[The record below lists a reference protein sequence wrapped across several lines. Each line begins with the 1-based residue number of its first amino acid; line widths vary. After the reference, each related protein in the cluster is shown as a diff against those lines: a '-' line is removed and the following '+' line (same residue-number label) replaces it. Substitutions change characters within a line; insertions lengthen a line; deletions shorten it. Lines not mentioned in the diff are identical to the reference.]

1 MTNAQIIFNNSMEL
15 MKAGTIGTTGRTFT
29 YETENG
35 EKVTETAEGT
45 RRNFYTDFG
54 WEGSRYDGSLDI
66 AQISKIVRA
75 YIKEKY
81 PTWKFSAKI
90 SRYSIGQSMRVECK
104 ESPVKIYKTAEDLE
118 AEGLTEH
125 IKTTDY
131 NGETFEYDTYNKEIQ
146 DNIMRLRQNQ
156 YFDLDSWTDADYL
169 SAYAEAVKVSKFH
182 AIKTELFESVCED
195 VKAFVESYN
204 YHDCDGM
211 IDYFE
216 SAVTLKRIEICD
228 LLLACLAAKELSNDG
243 GEKWIRL
250 YKNLKEQ
257 LDKLDAQL
265 DEIS

>member
-1 MTNAQIIFNNSMEL
+1 MTRENDKIYMTYKELLEVSKRDEISFNFIKRFRKLSEDSSDAEIR
-15 MKAGTIGTTGRTFT
+15 KFC
-29 YETENG
+29 
-35 EKVTETAEGT
+35 EKVQ
-45 RRNFYTDFG
+45 N
-54 WEGSRYDGSLDI
+54 DI
-66 AQISKIVRA
+66 
-75 YIKEKY
+75 
-81 PTWKFSAKI
+81 FSAKI

-182 AIKTELFESVCED
+182 AIKTELFEPVCED